1 MKGFIFSEFLEL
13 VEDRFGYSFIEE
25 MINETSSDG
34 IYTSVSSYP
43 VEELVEMVL
52 YISEKKMFP
61 LKICFCCL
69 AIFCFPGL
77 LLHSP
82 ISFTKMKHF
91 STSLDNC
98 MILSM

>member
-52 YISEKKMFP
+52 YISEKKDVP
-61 LKICFCCL
+61 VED
-69 AIFCFPGL
+69 L
-77 LLHSP
+77 LLLFGHFLFP
-82 ISFTKMKHF
+82 RFVASFPDFFHENETLF
-91 STSLDNC
+91 DFLG
-98 MILSM
+98 